1 MLEFVELFDHKY
13 VPPPLAV
20 NVAVGFVQLKMAVA
34 GVMLAVAALEFPET
48 VADAT
53 AVQPFAAVTVTA

>member
-1 MLEFVELFDHKY
+1 
-13 VPPPLAV
+13 
-20 NVAVGFVQLKMAVA
+20 MAVA
-34 GVMLAVAALEFPET
+34 GVIVAVAAPELPET